1 MGPGPGQRGTPH
13 LLESRVRGGSPPT
26 HVPPG
31 SCCCACW
38 SGESR
43 CVPGT
48 PASAPLQPPSCG
60 DREGATEDMT
70 ARAVGPWELH
80 FGPRNSFSERRIQAV
95 KEKPRPRTRRTWAS
109 ESANLSLRAPGLWLI
124 QRPQDHPP
132 KLGLGALPPP
142 PPPPHPP
149 TPHPQAQMEGFA
161 QAGQAGHR
169 SFFTP
174 AAQHGSE
181 SHPGW
186 PAPLVPGLG
195 FLIWG
200 TSAHPASH
208 PECVPCP
215 ILAMGFE

>member
-95 KEKPRPRTRRTWAS
+95 KGKTQTTDQENLGFRICKPQPQGPRVVADT
-109 ESANLSLRAPGLWLI
+109 EAPGPP
-124 QRPQDHPP
+124 PQAGPGGPSTTTTTTPP
-132 KLGLGALPPP
+132 THPPP
-142 PPPPHPP
+142 PS
-149 TPHPQAQMEGFA
+149 TDGRICSGR
-161 QAGQAGHR
+161 AGGSQILLYPCC
-169 SFFTP
+169 P
-174 AAQHGSE
+174 AR
-181 SHPGW
+181 
-186 PAPLVPGLG
+186 V
-195 FLIWG
+195 
-200 TSAHPASH
+200 
-208 PECVPCP
+208 
-215 ILAMGFE
+215 